1 MMISMSA
8 SHQIAQVQRIRISQA
23 LSLSVSIAQLQY
35 RRDLVEALHGEKF
48 NPKGKCPKCEHRL
61 SDYEIMKG
69 FRDDP
74 SDYTTACP
82 MCKHRFLPHLYHAI
96 GLGGSTEVAFYCP
109 AQTLQQMPKLANMP
123 LDDLRTHH
131 AAVYY
136 SAVAHFGGLKQA
148 FGKIG
153 LTYAHEADLDWKNR
167 VGNFL
172 GKMPDTVIAELVGA
186 PVKQIQ
192 KLRREKGVPVYSRAA
207 EAKSLKEAET
217 PKEKENTP

>member
-8 SHQIAQVQRIRISQA
+8 SHQIAQVHRLRISQA
-23 LSLSVSIAQLQY
+23 MSLSINIAQLQH
-35 RRDLVEALHGEKF
+35 RRDLIGALHGETF
-48 NPKGKCPKCEHRL
+48 SPKARCPMCDHPL
-61 SDYEIMKG
+61 TDYEIMKG

-74 SDYTTACP
+74 RDYTTGCP
-82 MCKHRFLPHLYHAI
+82 KCKHRFLPQLHHSS
-96 GLGGSTEVAFYCP
+96 GVGGSVELAFFCP
-109 AQTLQQMPKLANMP
+109 VQTLDQLPQLVNVP

-148 FGKIG
+148 FGKLG

-172 GKMPDTVIAELVGA
+172 GKMPDTVIAQLVGA

-207 EAKSLKEAET
+207 EAKSLKEAEAA
-217 PKEKENTP
+217 KEKENTP